1 MISLIESPNGLNFQN
16 IYIYSKSLY
25 QPKYQYLM
33 KLIKPIKGIHMFTF
47 SDKEKVVSPER
58 ARPHS
63 IMIFDDVICDKQT
76 AIRDYFC
83 MGRHK
88 HIDSFYLCQTYT
100 KIPKH
105 LIRDNANLIII
116 FKQDEMNIKHIYND
130 HVIGDMTFK
139 QFIKICEEC
148 WKQKYEFVLISK
160 DNDIDTGRYRKGF
173 DSFIYL

>member
-1 MISLIESPNGLNFQN
+1 
-16 IYIYSKSLY
+16 
-25 QPKYQYLM
+25 M

-58 ARPHS
+58 ARPHA

-88 HIDSFYLCQTYT
+88 HIDFFYLCQTYT

-105 LIRDNANLIII
+105 
-116 FKQDEMNIKHIYND
+116 
-130 HVIGDMTFK
+130 
-139 QFIKICEEC
+139 
-148 WKQKYEFVLISK
+148 
-160 DNDIDTGRYRKGF
+160 
-173 DSFIYL
+173 

>member
-1 MISLIESPNGLNFQN
+1 
-16 IYIYSKSLY
+16 
-25 QPKYQYLM
+25 
-33 KLIKPIKGIHMFTF
+33 
-47 SDKEKVVSPER
+47 
-58 ARPHS
+58 
-63 IMIFDDVICDKQT
+63 
-76 AIRDYFC
+76 

-160 DNDIDTGRYRKGF
+160 DNDIDKGRYRKGF
-173 DSFIYL
+173 DSFIHL

>member
-1 MISLIESPNGLNFQN
+1 
-16 IYIYSKSLY
+16 
-25 QPKYQYLM
+25 
-33 KLIKPIKGIHMFTF
+33 MFTF
-47 SDKEKVVSPER
+47 SDKEKIVSLDR

-76 AIRDYFC
+76 TIRDYFC

-88 HIDSFYLCQTYT
+88 HIDSLCLRQTYT

-116 FKQDEMNIKHIYND
+116 FKKDEMIIRHLYSD

-139 QFIKICEEC
+139 QFIKIWEEC

-160 DNDIDTGRYRKGF
+160 DNDTMDGIEK
-173 DSFIYL
+173 DSIVLYIYKQL